1 MNKGEREKGEI
12 KKIGRSGQAEEK
24 TWGKDK
30 DGQSLREEEREKG
43 REKQQWI
50 QVGSERHLATLHCL

>member
-43 REKQQWI
+43 REKQ
-50 QVGSERHLATLHCL
+50 LAMDPSWK